1 MARRRGGRNSSWQTL
16 SALVGV
22 AVLVAAFAVI
32 VYPDLKLPELTM
44 TAGQSVESSA
54 PPAGGDAEELERLR
68 VEPRTKSST
77 YRRAA
82 YGDGWV
88 DVDRNGCSTR
98 ADILYA
104 SVDRSRPHRKITRR
118 GCDHVMIAGT
128 WQDPYTGKT
137 LTFTNMLEQGQAQA
151 IQIDHI
157 VPLYEA
163 DVSGSAGWSRERKIN
178 FANDPANLMAVDGP
192 TNQSK
197 QAKDPAAWRPR
208 AAFQCDYARRYIAV
222 KVTYDLA
229 VDPSEKAALGDML
242 TRC

>member
-1 MARRRGGRNSSWQTL
+1 MARRRGGSNGSWQTL
-16 SALVGV
+16 SALFGV
-22 AVLVAAFAVI
+22 AVLVAAFMV
-32 VYPDLKLPELTM
+32 VGYPNFQLPEFTLP
-44 TAGQSVESSA
+44 GDRSSDSVA
-54 PPAGGDAEELERLR
+54 PAGDEELDQLR
-68 VEPRTKSST
+68 VEPRQKSST
-77 YRRAA
+77 YRRAD

-98 ADILYA
+98 SDILYT
-104 SVDRSRPHRKITRR
+104 SVDRSQPYRKITRR

-137 LTFTNMLEQGQAQA
+137 LTFTNLLEQGQAQA
-151 IQIDHI
+151 IQIDHL
-157 VPLYEA
+157 VPLHEA
-163 DVSGSAGWSRERKIN
+163 HVSGSAGWSRERKIN
-178 FANDPANLMAVDGP
+178 FANDPVNLMAVDGP

-208 AAFQCDYARRYIAV
+208 AAFQCDYARRYITV

-229 VDPSEKAALGDML
+229 VDSSEKAALADML